1 MPVQSISR
9 PPGPIEH
16 PLQRGQAPEW
26 ASEWGHDELGPFAVL
41 ELDGEKGP
49 AARQRFRYI
58 PPGSFVMGSPADEPG
73 RDSDEGPQHLVT
85 LTQGFWM
92 ADTPCTQALW
102 QAVMGSNP
110 SRFQADQHP
119 VEKVSWDTV
128 QKFLETLNARV
139 PGLEATLPT
148 EAQWEY
154 ACRADSR
161 TALYPTAKSVGT
173 LEILGEN
180 NAPALNAIAW
190 YGGNSQAPKGIENA
204 ENSSGWPNKE
214 FPHKRASTQPVAGKL
229 ANEWGLHDMLG
240 NVWEWCADGLRDYR
254 DQAET
259 DPVGLTKK
267 GGSRVIRGGG
277 WGSGARGVRCALRF
291 HGPAGLEDYILSFRL
306 VRVQER
312 S

>member
-9 PPGPIEH
+9 PPGPIEP

-49 AARQRFRYI
+49 AARQWFRYI
-58 PPGSFVMGSPADEPG
+58 PPGSFVMGSPPDEPG

-92 ADTPCTQALW
+92 ADTPCTQAFW
-102 QAVMGSNP
+102 RAVMETNP

-119 VEKVSWDTV
+119 VERVSWNTV
-128 QKFLETLNARV
+128 QEFLKTLNAWV
-139 PGLEATLPT
+139 PGLEVTLPT

-154 ACRADSR
+154 ASRADSQ
-161 TALYPTAKSVGT
+161 TALYRSAKGDGSIK
-173 LEILGEN
+173 ILGDN
-180 NAPALNAIAW
+180 NAPALGAIAW
-190 YGGNSQAPKGIENA
+190 YGGNSEAPKGIKNA
-204 ENSSGWPNKE
+204 YDSSDWTEKE
-214 FPHKRASTQPVAGKL
+214 IAHKRASTQPVAGKL
-229 ANEWGLHDMLG
+229 ANEWGLYDMLG
-240 NVWEWCADGLRDYR
+240 NVWEWCADGPRDYR

-259 DPVGLTKK
+259 DPVGSTEV
-267 GGSRVIRGGG
+267 GSRVIRGGS
-277 WGSGARGVRCALRF
+277 WVSVARGVRCADR
-291 HGPAGLEDYILSFRL
+291 GRIPAGGEDYDLSFRL

>member
-41 ELDGEKGP
+41 ELDGEKAP

-119 VEKVSWDTV
+119 VETVSWDTV
-128 QKFLETLNARV
+128 QEFLKTVNARV
-139 PGLEATLPT
+139 PGLEVTLPT

-154 ACRADSR
+154 ACRADSQ
-161 TALYPTAKSVGT
+161 TAVYRSAKGDGSIK
-173 LEILGEN
+173 ILGDN
-180 NAPALNAIAW
+180 NAPALGAIAW
-190 YGGNSQAPKGIENA
+190 YGGNSQAPKGIKNA
-204 ENSSGWPNKE
+204 HDSSDWPEKE
-214 FPHKRASTQPVAGKL
+214 IAHKRASTQPVAGKL
-229 ANEWGLHDMLG
+229 ANEWGLYDMLG
-240 NVWEWCADGLRDYR
+240 NVQEWCLDGPRDYR

-259 DPVGLTKK
+259 DPVGPTG
-267 GGSRVIRGGG
+267 GGSRVLRGGS
-277 WGSGARGVRCALRF
+277 WISLARFVRCALRL
-291 HGPAGLEDYILSFRL
+291 HYPAGGEYNRLSFRL

>member
-41 ELDGEKGP
+41 ELDGEQGP
-49 AARQRFRYI
+49 AARQWFRYI
-58 PPGSFVMGSPADEPG
+58 PSGSFVMGSPSEEPG
-73 RDSDEGPQHLVT
+73 RYGDEGPQHLVT

-119 VEKVSWDTV
+119 VEMVSWDTV
-128 QKFLETLNARV
+128 QEFLKTLNARV
-139 PGLEATLPT
+139 PGLEVALPT

-154 ACRADSR
+154 ACRADSQ
-161 TALYPTAKSVGT
+161 TALYRSAKGDGSIK
-173 LEILGEN
+173 ILGAK
-180 NAPALNAIAW
+180 NAPALGAIAW
-190 YGGNSQAPKGIENA
+190 YGGNSEAPRGIKNA
-204 ENSSGWPNKE
+204 SDSSDWPEKE
-214 FPHKRASTQPVAGKL
+214 IAHKRGSTQPVAGKL
-229 ANEWGLHDMLG
+229 ANEWGLYDMLG
-240 NVWEWCADGLRDYR
+240 NVLEWCLDGPRDYR

-259 DPVGLTKK
+259 DPVGPTDD
-267 GGSRVIRGGG
+267 GSRVFRGGS
-277 WGSGARGVRCALRF
+277 WNSGARSVRCAFRNHITADDDF
-291 HGPAGLEDYILSFRL
+291 NCVSFRL